1 MSKYSNYNLMRLSD
15 GDDEDGFDPI
25 DFDWDE
31 IDDEIGDELQRFIDK
46 YKAFYDDVKTDFNVY
61 KEDW

>member
-1 MSKYSNYNLMRLSD
+1 MRLSD
-15 GDDEDGFDPI
+15 GDDEDGFDVI

-31 IDDEIGDELQRFIDK
+31 IDDEIGDELQQFIDK